1 MLPLYFLFSVVIEN
15 GVDSVI
21 NGAKCTALPRDLG
34 AAVGV
39 LVDGGDLAIVRVGR
53 VPRGHIVAAC
63 GVCLFGRC
71 CGCRGRSA
79 GGLAS
84 SICSAF

>member
-53 VPRGHIVAAC
+53 VPRGHIVLRQLLAVFAYLAGAAAA
-63 GVCLFGRC
+63 VVALQ
-71 CGCRGRSA
+71 A
-79 GGLAS
+79 A
-84 SICSAF
+84 